1 MWSCIYIYVL
11 QCSGVLLFGGGSIIG
26 GSVVSGAV
34 VAGDYWLKV
43 RRVVLSLSHH
53 PRTRLQITLLPHCT
67 LCTIHSVHFA
77 HFTVHRAKKVL
88 RCCTYKVFSA
98 WWDTLLTGLLGGGT
112 GEGGTV
118 LFKYK
123 KCNSDGCRKWNE
135 LDGITGR
142 GEVKIQIKNSIG
154 WRIGEC

>member
-1 MWSCIYIYVL
+1 M
-11 QCSGVLLFGGGSIIG
+11 
-26 GSVVSGAV
+26 GAEAAV
-34 VAGDYWLKV
+34 AAAAGDYWLKV

-77 HFTVHRAKKVL
+77 HFTVHTLHSAQCTLHSAPGKKGFELLHLQSVL
-88 RCCTYKVFSA
+88 CLMGHLANWAAGRRN
-98 WWDTLLTGLLGGGT
+98 WGRWDSSPQIQ
-112 GEGGTV
+112 
-118 LFKYK
+118 
-123 KCNSDGCRKWNE
+123 KCISDGCRKWNE